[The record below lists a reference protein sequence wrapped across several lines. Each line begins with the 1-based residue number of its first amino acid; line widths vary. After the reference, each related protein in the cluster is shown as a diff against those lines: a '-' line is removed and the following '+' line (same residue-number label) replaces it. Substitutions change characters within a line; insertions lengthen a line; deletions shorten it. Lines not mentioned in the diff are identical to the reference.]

1 MTQLLSHIE
10 EIYTSLNNGD
20 EVDVIYLDFAKA
32 FDKVDHQVLLAK
44 LKRYGIQGRALS
56 WIKEFLLDRKQTV
69 VVEGQRSSSKPVI
82 SGVPQGTVLGP
93 VLFVMYIN
101 DLLESMYALD
111 NVIKLN
117 RNQTLTELRR
127 NTEERLDNER
137 IAREI
142 DGFSNA
148 AEKALELDELFDT
161 L

>member
-1 MTQLLSHIE
+1 M
-10 EIYTSLNNGD
+10 
-20 EVDVIYLDFAKA
+20 
-32 FDKVDHQVLLAK
+32 HQEK
-44 LKRYGIQGRALS
+44 Y
-56 WIKEFLLDRKQTV
+56 
-69 VVEGQRSSSKPVI
+69 
-82 SGVPQGTVLGP
+82 
-93 VLFVMYIN
+93 N
-101 DLLESMYALD
+101 DPLESMYALN

-137 IAREI
+137 IARKI

>member
-1 MTQLLSHIE
+1 M
-10 EIYTSLNNGD
+10 
-20 EVDVIYLDFAKA
+20 
-32 FDKVDHQVLLAK
+32 HQEK
-44 LKRYGIQGRALS
+44 Y
-56 WIKEFLLDRKQTV
+56 
-69 VVEGQRSSSKPVI
+69 
-82 SGVPQGTVLGP
+82 
-93 VLFVMYIN
+93 N
-101 DLLESMYALD
+101 DPLESMYALN

-127 NTEERLDNER
+127 NTEDRLDNER

>member
-1 MTQLLSHIE
+1 M
-10 EIYTSLNNGD
+10 
-20 EVDVIYLDFAKA
+20 
-32 FDKVDHQVLLAK
+32 HQEK
-44 LKRYGIQGRALS
+44 Y
-56 WIKEFLLDRKQTV
+56 
-69 VVEGQRSSSKPVI
+69 
-82 SGVPQGTVLGP
+82 
-93 VLFVMYIN
+93 N
-101 DLLESMYALD
+101 DPLESMYALD

-127 NTEERLDNER
+127 DTEERLDNER

>member
-1 MTQLLSHIE
+1 M
-10 EIYTSLNNGD
+10 
-20 EVDVIYLDFAKA
+20 
-32 FDKVDHQVLLAK
+32 HQEK
-44 LKRYGIQGRALS
+44 Y
-56 WIKEFLLDRKQTV
+56 
-69 VVEGQRSSSKPVI
+69 
-82 SGVPQGTVLGP
+82 
-93 VLFVMYIN
+93 N
-101 DLLESMYALD
+101 DPLESMYALN

>member
-1 MTQLLSHIE
+1 MHE
-10 EIYTSLNNGD
+10 EKY
-20 EVDVIYLDFAKA
+20 
-32 FDKVDHQVLLAK
+32 
-44 LKRYGIQGRALS
+44 
-56 WIKEFLLDRKQTV
+56 
-69 VVEGQRSSSKPVI
+69 
-82 SGVPQGTVLGP
+82 
-93 VLFVMYIN
+93 N
-101 DLLESMYALD
+101 DPLESMYALD

-127 NTEERLDNER
+127 NAEERLDNER

>member
-1 MTQLLSHIE
+1 M
-10 EIYTSLNNGD
+10 
-20 EVDVIYLDFAKA
+20 
-32 FDKVDHQVLLAK
+32 HQEK
-44 LKRYGIQGRALS
+44 Y
-56 WIKEFLLDRKQTV
+56 
-69 VVEGQRSSSKPVI
+69 
-82 SGVPQGTVLGP
+82 
-93 VLFVMYIN
+93 N
-101 DLLESMYALD
+101 DPLESMYAQD

-127 NTEERLDNER
+127 DTEERLDNER

>member
-1 MTQLLSHIE
+1 MFQRRLCTQCCDLIE
-10 EIYTSLNNGD
+10 
-20 EVDVIYLDFAKA
+20 
-32 FDKVDHQVLLAK
+32 
-44 LKRYGIQGRALS
+44 
-56 WIKEFLLDRKQTV
+56 RKQNAP
-69 VVEGQRSSSKPVI
+69 GKIQRPSREH
-82 SGVPQGTVLGP
+82 VL
-93 VLFVMYIN
+93 
-101 DLLESMYALD
+101 LD

-127 NTEERLDNER
+127 NTEDRLDNER